1 MTQFAGFKKFGDEYK
16 LMGLAPYGKPLY
28 FDKLKNL
35 FYNNNKLFELNLKY
49 FRHHQVNFNYSHLS
63 SENFSNIY
71 SQELSDLFK
80 DEIENNKS
88 EDFRKN
94 FASSV
99 QKVYEE
105 YFKKILDDIDN
116 NNFSKNLVFAG
127 GCALNS
133 SANNFIISKKF
144 SKNIFIPFA
153 PGDNGGSLGAAFYVC
168 KKRIK
173 NNNFNNPFIGN
184 FYSDIEIE
192 RIIYEKFSNKI
203 DFKKFMSE
211 SEKLNFASELI
222 INEGVIGWFQDK
234 MEFGPRALGNRSIL
248 ADPRNPKVKDLINK
262 K

>member
-28 FDKLKNL
+28 FDKLKKNL

-88 EDFRKN
+88 EDFRKTLLPLFRKSTKNILKN
-94 FASSV
+94 F
-99 QKVYEE
+99 
-105 YFKKILDDIDN
+105 LDDIDN

-133 SANNFIISKKF
+133 SANILSYP
-144 SKNIFIPFA
+144 KNSQKIFFIPFA

-234 MEFGPRALGNRSIL
+234 NGIWTKGSW
-248 ADPRNPKVKDLINK
+248 K
-262 K
+262 